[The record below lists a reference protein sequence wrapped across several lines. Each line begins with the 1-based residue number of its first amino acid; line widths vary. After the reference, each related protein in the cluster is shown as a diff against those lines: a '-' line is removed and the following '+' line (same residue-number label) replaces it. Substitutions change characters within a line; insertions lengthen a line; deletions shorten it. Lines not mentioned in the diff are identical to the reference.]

1 MAKTTDLDVGYVSK
15 LARLTCALS
24 VNWSASPLG
33 KGERITRRAVA
44 RRRRKVR
51 GSTQRADDRAKPLTL
66 PSPLRRERGNRET
79 DTRPCTRGY
88 STYIFDNG

>member
-33 KGERITRRAVA
+33 KGERI
-44 RRRRKVR
+44 KVR
-51 GSTQRADDRAKPLTL
+51 GSTQRADDRAKTLTL
-66 PSPLRRERGNRET
+66 PSALRRETGNRQT

>member
-15 LARLTCALS
+15 LARLACALS

-33 KGERITRRAVA
+33 KGERENRR
-44 RRRRKVR
+44 
-51 GSTQRADDRAKPLTL
+51 
-66 PSPLRRERGNRET
+66 T
-79 DTRPCTRGY
+79 DTRPCTRDY

>member
-1 MAKTTDLDVGYVSK
+1 MTKTTDLDVGYVSK
-15 LARLTCALS
+15 LARLRCALS

-33 KGERITRRAVA
+33 KGER
-44 RRRRKVR
+44 
-51 GSTQRADDRAKPLTL
+51 GSRQ
-66 PSPLRRERGNRET
+66 T